1 MPTAEIPTVEIK
13 KDAKESTQR
22 DFDNAV
28 KLAEI
33 FREGVSSL
41 DRKLFDF
48 KMAFAGFLGIVLTI
62 IFTNLSNFNV
72 WFPRLILAITFL
84 TFVTLF
90 FEIWREAQDKVT
102 KLDEWENEVVM
113 MANIR
118 HVGVLRSDVRHYGL
132 EAEKRHSEKNKLY
145 QAMKAGK
152 PLEDII
158 KELGSHTKWKPNMA
172 WWGILFVS
180 VPIIFFFC
188 LPR

>member
-1 MPTAEIPTVEIK
+1 MPIAEVPIIK
-13 KDAKESTQR
+13 VKEDAKESTQR

-33 FREGVSSL
+33 FRAGVFNL

-62 IFTNLSNFNV
+62 IFTNLSDFNI
-72 WFPRLILAITFL
+72 WFPRLILVVTFL

-102 KLDEWENEVVM
+102 NLDEWENEVIM

-118 HVGVLRSDVRHYGL
+118 HIGVLRSDARRYGL
-132 EAEKRHSEKNKLY
+132 EAEKRNSENNKLY

-152 PLEDII
+152 TLEEII
-158 KELGSHTKWKPNMA
+158 KELGSHTKWRINMA
-172 WWGILFVS
+172 WWGILFIS
-180 VPIIFFFC
+180 VPVIFLFG
-188 LPR
+188 LK